1 VDYLGENLKY
11 LRKINGLT
19 QDELASK
26 LNIKRSAIGAY
37 EEGRATPKISV
48 LQQLTSTFTIS
59 LDDIINRPLKE
70 VGMPKEKNDVDI
82 HGNNIRVV
90 TAVVNKEN
98 KEHITL
104 VPEKASAGYTKGF
117 GDPEFIEKLPI
128 FEFPLPE
135 LSQERTYRVFQI
147 SGDSMEPIKSGSYII
162 CEYVLDWDYIQE
174 GKHYILITQ
183 TEGILFKRLY
193 KKGDKIM
200 LQSDNPEYEPYTIPI
215 IELMEVWKVLG
226 YISFELP
233 DPKEAALNKLHNL
246 MMDVKNDIS
255 NMKK

>member
-1 VDYLGENLKY
+1 MDYLGENLKY
-11 LRKINGLT
+11 LRKTNGLT
-19 QDELASK
+19 QEELAGK

-48 LQQLTSTFTIS
+48 LQQLASLFRIS
-59 LDDIINRPLKE
+59 IDNLVGQSFKE
-70 VGMPKEKNDVDI
+70 TGIPELSNNTDI
-82 HGNNIRVV
+82 HGKNIRII

-104 VPEKASAGYTKGF
+104 VPVKACAGYTKGF
-117 GDPEFIEKLPI
+117 GDPDFIEKLPV
-128 FEFPLPE
+128 FDFPLPE

-162 CEYVLDWDYIQE
+162 CEYVLDWDYIKE
-174 GKHYILITQ
+174 GESYIIITQ

-193 KKGDKIM
+193 KKGDQLL
-200 LQSDNPEYEPYTIPI
+200 LQSDNPEYAPYTIPLF
-215 IELMEVWKVLG
+215 ELMEVWKALG

-246 MMDVKNDIS
+246 MMDMKNDIS
-255 NMKK
+255 KMKK